1 MYIKIATGL
10 LMSLCLVL
18 AACGFNKD
26 SEVSAFITEFDAATN
41 EIVAKIDANP
51 SEAGVDEAQKAF
63 DARKASLRSKFDAF
77 KNAKGAQVSQDM
89 QKKLND
95 STEKNMKSIMDV
107 STKHA
112 MTLGSDPDAAKKF
125 QKLMED
131 YSNTFK
137 M

>member
-77 KNAKGAQVSQDM
+77 KNARGAQVSQDM

-95 STEKNMKSIMDV
+95 STEKNMKPIMDL

-112 MTLGSDPDAAKKF
+112 VAHGSDPDAAKKF
-125 QKLMED
+125 QTLAED
-131 YSNTFK
+131 SSNTFRI
-137 M
+137 